1 MANKG
6 YEKAVIENTALAKGV
21 NSING
26 RITYEAVANAHN
38 ILYTPLNDVLQT
50 VVI

>member
-1 MANKG
+1 MG
-6 YEKAVIENTALAKGV
+6 LKAVIENAALAKSV

-26 RITYEAVANAHN
+26 RITYETVANVHN